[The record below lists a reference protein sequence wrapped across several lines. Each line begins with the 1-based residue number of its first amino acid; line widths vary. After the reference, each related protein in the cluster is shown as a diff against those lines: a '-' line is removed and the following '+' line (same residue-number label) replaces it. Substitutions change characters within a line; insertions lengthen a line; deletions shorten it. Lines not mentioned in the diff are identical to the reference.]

1 MSERPAKRRR
11 VELSLDDKVK
21 IINKYETLPKP
32 TLQSL
37 SDSFGIGKST
47 VSNIIKK
54 RDTYK
59 SQYENNANGSKRRFN
74 NACKFDRLNELV
86 WQWFCQARA
95 KNIPVSGPIIQE
107 KASAFAK
114 ELSITDFK
122 GSNGWLDRWKAR
134 YSIKGFKVSGESAGV
149 DGAVVENYRERIP
162 EIVGDYSPED
172 VFNIDIESLTQAT
185 IVKQRC
191 ASRQVTMEH
200 FVKPDC

>member
-59 SQYENNANGSKRRFN
+59 SQYENNANGRFSRLFLKNLSKPNTPLNRTFYSVPRVFGLE
-74 NACKFDRLNELV
+74 KFHCIYIYIDHFLYIF
-86 WQWFCQARA
+86 WARMVY
-95 KNIPVSGPIIQE
+95 P
-107 KASAFAK
+107 
-114 ELSITDFK
+114 
-122 GSNGWLDRWKAR
+122 
-134 YSIKGFKVSGESAGV
+134 
-149 DGAVVENYRERIP
+149 
-162 EIVGDYSPED
+162 
-172 VFNIDIESLTQAT
+172 
-185 IVKQRC
+185 
-191 ASRQVTMEH
+191 
-200 FVKPDC
+200 

>member
-86 WQWFCQARA
+86 WQWFL
-95 KNIPVSGPIIQE
+95 KNLSKPNTPLNRTFYSVPRVFGLEKFHCIYIYIYLFVSLTATRNNLCFILSVAI
-107 KASAFAK
+107 FMYVLY
-114 ELSITDFK
+114 LSIY
-122 GSNGWLDRWKAR
+122 NHVC
-134 YSIKGFKVSGESAGV
+134 SIF
-149 DGAVVENYRERIP
+149 
-162 EIVGDYSPED
+162 
-172 VFNIDIESLTQAT
+172 QA
-185 IVKQRC
+185 
-191 ASRQVTMEH
+191 
-200 FVKPDC
+200 

>member
-21 IINKYETLPKP
+21 IINKYKSLPKP

-74 NACKFDRLNELV
+74 NACKFDRLNKLV

-114 ELSITDFK
+114 ELSK
-122 GSNGWLDRWKAR
+122 R
-134 YSIKGFKVSGESAGV
+134 
-149 DGAVVENYRERIP
+149 
-162 EIVGDYSPED
+162 
-172 VFNIDIESLTQAT
+172 
-185 IVKQRC
+185 
-191 ASRQVTMEH
+191 VTNQ
-200 FVKPDC
+200 FPCR